1 MDAESSVFSESL
13 PYKGFYRYGFVCI
26 LSITSD
32 TNLHCMETR
41 FSQLC
46 NRCISTEFGT
56 QIPLYFSLFCMIP
69 KVLNKTLKEEVPKL
83 ILMTPART
91 TQVCYPKILNMS
103 IKSPI
108 LLPWRKDLLKDLK
121 REIHLLV
128 QNWTLQLVAWT
139 VFRQDCR
146 RREFQR

>member
-1 MDAESSVFSESL
+1 MDAEPSLFSESL

-32 TNLHCMETR
+32 ANLHCMETR

-56 QIPLYFSLFCMIP
+56 QIPLYFSPFCMIP
-69 KVLNKTLKEEVPKL
+69 KVLNKTLKEEVSKL

-91 TQVCYPKILNMS
+91 TQVCYPKILSIS

-108 LLPWRKDLLKDLK
+108 LLPWRKDLLKDFK
-121 REIHLLV
+121 GEIHLLV
-128 QNWTLQLVAWT
+128 QNWTLQLVAWM
-139 VFRQDCR
+139 VFR
-146 RREFQR
+146 